1 MIKKKKKATMSNRQK
16 EAIGMRVVQQ
26 ITRESWDCGWQ
37 ELDARNDNGI
47 DGVIIMRKRGKE
59 TGGIVFTQ
67 VKCGGDGYRKD
78 QKQHPDK
85 IGVSLGKDYVRE
97 HYPRWNSTVG
107 PSVIVFI
114 DDTIDPISPP
124 AWWADLK
131 DPSTYSQTN
140 GGMLLVP
147 KKQRFGA
154 HSKGDFHRL
163 CGAGPIDKILPII
176 ELTRDELVIPGRT
189 QTLIHAARGFYK
201 TWSQSSYPTQH
212 PTLGQILINRVGWR
226 HITRQK
232 RLKER
237 VFQSLNLLSA
247 AKRIV
252 AEIAEVDMLGR
263 PEVKDIEGGAMKI
276 TDHLG
281 LRAIVIFPH
290 RHQSVVQVVLRRE
303 RIISKLSTS
312 EPAQR
317 IWFLSVYELR
327 RGINQN

>member
-1 MIKKKKKATMSNRQK
+1 MVTKNKKATLSNRQK
-16 EAIGMRVVQQ
+16 EAIGMRVVQG

-47 DGVIIMRKRGKE
+47 DGVIIMRKRGRE
-59 TGGIVFTQ
+59 TGGIVFIQ
-67 VKCGGDGYRKD
+67 VKCGGDGYRRD
-78 QKQHPDK
+78 QVQHPDK
-85 IGVSLGKDYVRE
+85 VGVNLGKDYIRE
-97 HYPRWNSTVG
+97 HLPRWNSTIG

-114 DDTIDPISPP
+114 DDTVDPKDPP

-131 DPSTYSQTN
+131 DPSTYSSTN
-140 GGMLLVP
+140 AGMVLIP
-147 KKQRFGA
+147 KSQRFGP

-163 CGAGPIDKILPII
+163 CGSGPIDKVLPLV
-176 ELTRDELVIPGRT
+176 ELTRDELVIPDRL
-189 QTLIHAARGFYK
+189 QPLIHAARGFYK
-201 TWSQSSYPTQH
+201 AWSQTSYTARH
-212 PTLGQILINRVGWR
+212 PTLGQILVNRVGWR

-237 VFQSLNLLSA
+237 VFQSLSLLSA
-247 AKRIV
+247 AKRIA
-252 AEIAEVDMLGR
+252 AEVNEVDMLGR
-263 PEVKDIEGGAMKI
+263 PDVTDLEDGAIKV

-281 LRAIVIFPH
+281 LRATVIFPH

-312 EPAQR
+312 PPFQR

-327 RGINQN
+327 RGAKQS